1 MDKMFEFLE
10 VDLPSSAAKWSGESS
25 MPMAPVAVVVVTIL
39 LASVPL
45 SGVVA
50 PPLAANQQ
58 DFTSLKENSA
68 QNSTK
73 LKFGSDPNFITQVF
87 RDFCSNSRKV
97 TRNCIKQT
105 EK

>member
-58 DFTSLKENSA
+58 DFTSIRLKIQRNK
-68 QNSTK
+68 N
-73 LKFGSDPNFITQVF
+73 LV
-87 RDFCSNSRKV
+87 V
-97 TRNCIKQT
+97 THIL
-105 EK
+105 

>member
-10 VDLPSSAAKWSGESS
+10 LDLPSSAAKRSGESS

-58 DFTSLKENSA
+58 DITCFIS
-68 QNSTK
+68 
-73 LKFGSDPNFITQVF
+73 KFDQFPPKCFL
-87 RDFCSNSRKV
+87 
-97 TRNCIKQT
+97 
-105 EK
+105 